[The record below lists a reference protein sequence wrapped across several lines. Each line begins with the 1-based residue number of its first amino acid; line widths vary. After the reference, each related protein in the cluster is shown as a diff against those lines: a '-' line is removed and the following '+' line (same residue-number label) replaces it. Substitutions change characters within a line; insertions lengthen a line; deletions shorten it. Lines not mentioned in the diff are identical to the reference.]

1 MLIALPICM
10 HADCPTR
17 VHGYLQLRELNRV
30 LRRGNDFC
38 TGNDFSSDSAKV
50 DITVNISSRRNW
62 SRRKV
67 DGASGLVLHVLDAS
81 PMMKVISFLRT
92 SDDS

>member
-10 HADCPTR
+10 HADCSTR

-30 LRRGNDFC
+30 LRR
-38 TGNDFSSDSAKV
+38 GNDFSSDSAKV

-81 PMMKVISFLRT
+81 PMMKVISFLMT